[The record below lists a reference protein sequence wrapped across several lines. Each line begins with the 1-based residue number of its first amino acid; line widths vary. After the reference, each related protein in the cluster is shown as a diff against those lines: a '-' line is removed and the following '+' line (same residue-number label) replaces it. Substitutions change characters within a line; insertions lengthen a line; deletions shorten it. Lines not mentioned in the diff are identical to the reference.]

1 MVMAVVVREAAHRA
15 RLVAE
20 DREESE
26 SAELWPSSAVEPLMT
41 SGAARIGTAGWAIPR
56 AVAEAFPREGSGLQ
70 RYAARFDIVEVNS
83 TFYRPHR
90 PSTFARWAATTPDE
104 FRFALKAPRA
114 VTHEAKLAGGEAEL
128 QRFLADGQLLGAK
141 FAVVLVQ
148 LPPSLVFDPSVAP
161 GFFARLRELAPDLKL
176 ACEPRHASWFE
187 PEPDR
192 LLAGLRIA
200 RVAADP
206 ARHPRAAEPGGWR
219 GFAYHRL
226 HGSPRMYYSSYA
238 DGRLEPL
245 AARLRAGPGEA
256 WCIFDNTTSGAA
268 AADALRLAQLVTS
281 ACGT

>member
-1 MVMAVVVREAAHRA
+1 MVMAVMVRNAAHRA
-15 RLVAE
+15 RLVAD

-26 SAELWPSSAVEPLMT
+26 SAEPGCSPAVQRSMT
-41 SGAARIGTAGWAIPR
+41 EGAVRIGTAGWTIPR

-70 RYAARFDIVEVNS
+70 RYAARFDVVEINS

-90 PSTFARWAATTPDE
+90 ASTFERWAQSTPE
-104 FRFALKAPRA
+104 GFRFSLKAPRS

-128 QRFLADGQLLGAK
+128 ERFLADGRLLGTK

-148 LPPSLVFDPSVAP
+148 LPPSLAFDAEIA
-161 GFFARLRELAPDLKL
+161 GAFFTRLRNLAPDLKL

-187 PEPDR
+187 TEPDS
-192 LLAGLRIA
+192 LLAALDIA

-206 ARHPRAAEPGGWR
+206 ARHPAAAEPGGWR

-245 AARLRAGPGEA
+245 AEQLRAEAAKA

-268 AADALRLAQLVTS
+268 AADALRLSELVS
-281 ACGT
+281 AAS

>member
-1 MVMAVVVREAAHRA
+1 MAERA
-15 RLVAE
+15 IHV
-20 DREESE
+20 
-26 SAELWPSSAVEPLMT
+26 
-41 SGAARIGTAGWAIPR
+41 GTAGWAIPR
-56 AVAEAFPREGSGLQ
+56 AVAEAFPPAGLGLQ
-70 RYAARFDIVEVNS
+70 RYAARFDVVEINS

-90 PSTFARWAATTPDE
+90 PSTFARWAETTPDD
-104 FRFALKAPRA
+104 FRFALKTPRA

-128 QRFLADGQLLGAK
+128 QGFLADGRLLGAK

-148 LPPSLVFDPSVAP
+148 LPPSLAFDAEVAAR
-161 GFFARLRELAPDLKL
+161 FFARLRTSAPDLEL

-187 PEPDR
+187 AEPDEM
-192 LLAGLRIA
+192 LAQFRIA

-206 ARHPRAAEPGGWR
+206 ARHPKAGEPGGWR

-245 AARLRAGPGEA
+245 AGRLRAGASEA